1 MKAIKILLGI
11 IAVNLTLI
19 TLIQL
24 EIFPPKAYANETNTS
39 TTPINTNY
47 GLVPLNE
54 NGGIDVNVVSK
65 MDVWLKGWYDPDFKE
80 YYYFGYKIENNR
92 TPYKWAPLPVGG
104 Y

>member
-24 EIFPPKAYANETNTS
+24 EIFPPKAYANEINTS

-54 NGGIDVNVVSK
+54 DGSIDVNCHVWNVYGYWTK
-65 MDVWLKGWYDPDFKE
+65 MTQP
-80 YYYFGYKIENNR
+80 
-92 TPYKWAPLPVGG
+92 
-104 Y
+104 

>member
-24 EIFPPKAYANETNTS
+24 EIFPPKAYANEINTS

-47 GLVPLNE
+47 GLVPLNQD
-54 NGGIDVNVVSK
+54 GSVDVNCHVQNTR
-65 MDVWLKGWYDPDFKE
+65 GWW
-80 YYYFGYKIENNR
+80 
-92 TPYKWAPLPVGG
+92 TPMTQP
-104 Y
+104 